1 MFATIRQLQELYHKY
16 GQDYSTSYPYGDF
29 DGENSGYDFYGVSF
43 PLRLCCSRWDGS
55 DVRRGART
63 TEGARG
69 GGDESALQRS
79 NGRPGA
85 TPGAIPAPLLCG
97 RSAHGRASS
106 CWRVR
111 ALFAA
116 ACGEEVLEKAVVKGT
131 VGRQLPSRHCAA
143 LPADADHRGASRG
156 V

>member
-1 MFATIRQLQELYHKY
+1 MFAAIRQLQELDISYVEAY
-16 GQDYSTSYPYGDF
+16 GQGDF
-29 DGENSGYDFYGVSF
+29 DGQNSGHDFFGVSF

-106 CWRVR
+106 RWRVR
-111 ALFAA
+111 ALSAA
-116 ACGEEVLEKAVVKGT
+116 ACGADLLATAFVPGT

-143 LPADADHRGASRG
+143 LPADAAHRGASRG